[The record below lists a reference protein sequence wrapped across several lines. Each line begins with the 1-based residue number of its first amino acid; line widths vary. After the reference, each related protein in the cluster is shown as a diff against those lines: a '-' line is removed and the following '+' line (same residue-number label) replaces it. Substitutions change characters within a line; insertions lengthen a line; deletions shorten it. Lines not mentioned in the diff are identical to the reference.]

1 MLDGNEQLP
10 STWLIKHFS
19 QLKTGKQ
26 IMKKFY
32 SFLKLN
38 RPEYNYSCSFI
49 RTVLVILTF
58 FFTELPLQAQSQYVT
73 PDGEGDITFTP
84 GLRIQTRYEYN
95 EVDKNN
101 DFYINRLRLKGGGKF
116 FKAGKYY
123 FEVKIDGAGKFN
135 KTPKAQVE
143 NAWMNFNV
151 AKNVNLRAGLYDF
164 VFSRDAL
171 TSDSKLLLMDRSLIK
186 DALTVLG
193 FADNT
198 VGVLVH
204 GRPLNGHLSYGFGV
218 FDNIGFETAAV
229 DTTVLAR
236 KSDGALTSGRL
247 VYDFL
252 DPAKPDGYGD
262 YWGSYIGQGQRLSVG
277 GNAAYLTE
285 AEDPRISMD
294 KFSIYALG
302 VDVFFNT
309 GPFTAQAEY
318 DTYKEDTDS
327 DSTDIDGAGWY
338 AQAGYLFLPRVELA
352 VRYQELDPNSDVS
365 GDKLM
370 WTTIGI
376 NFYWHSQK
384 LKIAADYTF
393 KKEEADEF
401 DNNVFKVQLQL
412 DF

>member
-1 MLDGNEQLP
+1 VDGEYFSPSLHHLDMTTQILKRRLKMKLKYCSNKSHKPGIKFSVSAVGIMLAILGLF
-10 STWLIKHFS
+10 L
-19 QLKTGKQ
+19 TG
-26 IMKKFY
+26 I
-32 SFLKLN
+32 
-38 RPEYNYSCSFI
+38 
-49 RTVLVILTF
+49 
-58 FFTELPLQAQSQYVT
+58 PLQAQSQYVT

-84 GLRIQTRYEYN
+84 GLRIQPRYEYN

-116 FKAGKYY
+116 FSAGKYY

-135 KTPKAQVE
+135 KTPKAQIE

-151 AKNVNLRAGLYDF
+151 AKSINLRAGLYDF

-186 DALTVLG
+186 DALAVIG

-198 VGVLVH
+198 VGLLLH
-204 GRPLNGHLSYGFGV
+204 GRPLDGHLSYGFGV
-218 FDNIGFETAAV
+218 FDNLGFETAAV

-236 KSDGALTSGRL
+236 KSNGAMTAGRL

-252 DPAKPDGYGD
+252 DPAKADGYGD

-285 AEDPRISMD
+285 AENLLISPT
-294 KFSIYALG
+294 KFTIYAVG
-302 VDVFFNT
+302 GDVFFNT

-318 DTYKEDTDS
+318 DMYKQDTDS
-327 DSTDIDGAGWY
+327 DSTDIEGSGWY
-338 AQAGYLFLPRVELA
+338 VQAGYLFLPKVELA
-352 VRYQELDPNSDVS
+352 VRYQELDPNSNVS
-365 GDKLM
+365 GNKLT
-370 WTTIGI
+370 WTTVGI
-376 NFYWHSQK
+376 NYYWHSQK

-393 KKEEADEF
+393 KQEETGEKA
-401 DNNVFKVQLQL
+401 NNVFKIQLQL

>member
-1 MLDGNEQLP
+1 MQ
-10 STWLIKHFS
+10 
-19 QLKTGKQ
+19 
-26 IMKKFY
+26 
-32 SFLKLN
+32 KLN
-38 RPEYNYSCSFI
+38 FSNINKLRGIKFKSSAFTFVLAVLAIFI
-49 RTVLVILTF
+49 TSI
-58 FFTELPLQAQSQYVT
+58 EIQAQSQYVT

-84 GLRIQTRYEYN
+84 GMRIQTRYEYN
-95 EVDKNN
+95 EIDKNN

-116 FKAGKYY
+116 FGFGKYY

-151 AKNVNLRAGLYDF
+151 AKSVNLRAGLYDF

-186 DALTVLG
+186 DALAVLG

-198 VGVLVH
+198 VGLLLH
-204 GRPLNGHLSYGFGV
+204 GRPLDGHLSYGFGV
-218 FDNIGFETAAV
+218 FDNIGFETAAL
-229 DTTVLAR
+229 DSTVLAR
-236 KSDGALTSGRL
+236 KSDGALTAGRL

-252 DPAKPDGYGD
+252 DPAKLDGYGD
-262 YWGSYIGQGQRLSVG
+262 YWGSYIGKGQRLSVG

-285 AEDPRISMD
+285 AEDLRISD
-294 KFSIYALG
+294 KTFSIYAVG
-302 VDVFFNT
+302 GDVFFNT

-318 DTYKEDTDS
+318 DMYKQDTEA

-338 AQAGYLFLPRVELA
+338 AQAGYLFLPKVEFA
-352 VRYQELDPNSDVS
+352 VRYQELDPNSNVS

-370 WTTIGI
+370 WTTVGI
-376 NFYWHSQK
+376 NYYFRSQK
-384 LKIAADYTF
+384 LKLAVDYTF
-393 KKEEADEF
+393 KKEETGEF
-401 DNNVFKVQLQL
+401 DNNVFKIQLQL

>member
-1 MLDGNEQLP
+1 MKEIYSLYKSCIPGV
-10 STWLIKHFS
+10 KFS
-19 QLKTGKQ
+19 VNAVR
-26 IMKKFY
+26 I
-32 SFLKLN
+32 FLA
-38 RPEYNYSCSFI
+38 
-49 RTVLVILTF
+49 ILGF
-58 FFTELPLQAQSQYVT
+58 FLSAIPLQAQSQYVT

-116 FKAGKYY
+116 FNAGKYY
-123 FEVKIDGAGKFN
+123 FEVKIDGEGKFN

-151 AKNVNLRAGLYDF
+151 AKSVNLRAGLYDF

-198 VGVLVH
+198 VGVLIH
-204 GRPLNGHLSYGFGV
+204 GRPLDGHLSYGFGV

-236 KSDGALTSGRL
+236 KSDGALTSGRI

-262 YWGSYIGQGQRLSVG
+262 YWGSYIGEGQRLSVG

-285 AEDPRISMD
+285 AENPLISPT
-294 KFSIYALG
+294 KYTIYAVG
-302 VDVFFNT
+302 GDVFFNT

-318 DTYKEDTDS
+318 DFYKEDTDN

-352 VRYQELDPNSDVS
+352 VRYQELDPNSNVS
-365 GDKLM
+365 GDKIM
-370 WTTIGI
+370 WTTVGI

-393 KKEEADEF
+393 KKEETGEF
-401 DNNVFKVQLQL
+401 DNNIFKIQLQL

>member
-1 MLDGNEQLP
+1 
-10 STWLIKHFS
+10 
-19 QLKTGKQ
+19 
-26 IMKKFY
+26 MKKIY
-32 SFLKLN
+32 SSEKLDKQKSKYFHSALGFMLAILGFFLTA
-38 RPEYNYSCSFI
+38 I
-49 RTVLVILTF
+49 
-58 FFTELPLQAQSQYVT
+58 PLQAQSQYVT

-116 FKAGKYY
+116 FSAGKYY
-123 FEVKIDGAGKFN
+123 FEVKIDGVGKFN
-135 KTPKAQVE
+135 KTPKAQIE

-151 AKNVNLRAGLYDF
+151 AKSINLRAGLYDF

-186 DALTVLG
+186 DALAVLG

-198 VGVLVH
+198 VGLLLH
-204 GRPLNGHLSYGFGV
+204 GRPLDGHLSYGFGV
-218 FDNIGFETAAV
+218 FDNLGFETGAV

-236 KSDGALTSGRL
+236 KSNGALTAGRL

-252 DPAKPDGYGD
+252 DPAKADGYGD

-285 AEDPRISMD
+285 AENLLISPT
-294 KFSIYALG
+294 KYTIYAVG
-302 VDVFFNT
+302 GDVFFNT
-309 GPFTAQAEY
+309 GPITVQAEY
-318 DTYKEDTDS
+318 DMYKQDTDS
-327 DSTDIDGAGWY
+327 DSTDIEGSGWY
-338 AQAGYLFLPRVELA
+338 AQAGYLFLPKVEFA
-352 VRYQELDPNSDVS
+352 VRYQELDPNTNVS
-365 GDKLM
+365 GNKLT
-370 WTTIGI
+370 WTTVGI
-376 NFYWHSQK
+376 NYYWHSQK

-393 KKEEADEF
+393 KKEETNEF
-401 DNNVFKVQLQL
+401 DNNVFQIQLQL

>member
-1 MLDGNEQLP
+1 VKEIYVLYKSCIP
-10 STWLIKHFS
+10 VVKFS
-19 QLKTGKQ
+19 VNAVSIILAILG
-26 IMKKFY
+26 F
-32 SFLKLN
+32 FL
-38 RPEYNYSCSFI
+38 SAI
-49 RTVLVILTF
+49 
-58 FFTELPLQAQSQYVT
+58 PLQAQSQYVT

-116 FKAGKYY
+116 FSAGKYY
-123 FEVKIDGAGKFN
+123 FEVKIDGEGKFN

-151 AKNVNLRAGLYDF
+151 AKSVNLRAGLYDF

-198 VGVLVH
+198 VGVLIH
-204 GRPLNGHLSYGFGV
+204 GRPLDGHLSYGFGV
-218 FDNIGFETAAV
+218 FDNIGFETGAV

-262 YWGSYIGQGQRLSVG
+262 YWGSYIGEGQRLSVG

-285 AEDPRISMD
+285 AENPLISPT
-294 KFSIYALG
+294 KYTIYAVG
-302 VDVFFNT
+302 GDVFFNT
-309 GPFTAQAEY
+309 GPISAQLEY
-318 DTYKEDTDS
+318 DMYKEDTDS
-327 DSTDIDGAGWY
+327 DSTDIEGYGWY
-338 AQAGYLFLPRVELA
+338 AQAGYLFLPKVELA
-352 VRYQELDPNSDVS
+352 VRYQELDPNSNIS
-365 GDKLM
+365 GNKIM

-393 KKEEADEF
+393 KKEEKGEF
-401 DNNVFKVQLQL
+401 DNNVFQIQLQL